1 MDQAPE
7 AHCWKEVPP
16 TQFHSPSV
24 VQAVPAA
31 MAEPPPEVPV
41 LTGAVAETVAEG
53 AATDAEEAMG
63 AAVEEETGE
72 TEAAA
77 LVEKTPESDEEGTAE
92 ETMTVDMV
100 VGELA
105 DTEDATTD
113 DAPVAVAVLD
123 PVEAKTP
130 GEPPPIPF
138 TAAQVPVK
146 EPTLSPPWTAFV
158 TSGPGL
164 GNCTSVPS
172 TVVQPLPKL
181 ATKRSG
187 RDANAAEAVPDP
199 AVTVMAAQSM

>member
-1 MDQAPE
+1 
-7 AHCWKEVPP
+7 
-16 TQFHSPSV
+16 
-24 VQAVPAA
+24 

-63 AAVEEETGE
+63 AAVEEETGAA
-72 TEAAA
+72 EAAA
-77 LVEKTPESDEEGTAE
+77 LVEKTPESDEEDTAE

-105 DTEDATTD
+105 GAEGATTDAEDATA
-113 DAPVAVAVLD
+113 DAPPVAVAVLD
-123 PVEAKTP
+123 SVEAKTP

-187 RDANAAEAVPDP
+187 RDANEAEAVPDP
-199 AVTVMAAQSM
+199 VVMVMAAQSM